1 MNSSNKRV
9 ALHFSL
15 YDPDVSAKAH
25 ALAMLSSDDCGKSW
39 LTEGWRN
46 DADAET
52 LGKRIGLVRQSSHD
66 VIEAE
71 AKLAGGFDRVAASKR
86 AMDLVAEGLSVF

>member
-1 MNSSNKRV
+1 MNSSIKRV

-25 ALAMLSSDDCGKSW
+25 ALALLSSKDCGKSW

-46 DADAET
+46 DAHAET
-52 LGKRIGLVRQSSHD
+52 LGKRIGLVRRSSHD
-66 VIEAE
+66 VIDTE
-71 AKLAGGFDRVAASKR
+71 AKSDGGFDRVAASKR

>member
-1 MNSSNKRV
+1 V

-15 YDPDVSAKAH
+15 YDPDASAKAH
-25 ALAMLSSDDCGKSW
+25 ALAMLSSKDCGKSW

-66 VIEAE
+66 VVEAE
-71 AKLAGGFDRVAASKR
+71 AKSDGGFDRVAASKR
-86 AMDLVAEGLSVF
+86 AMDLVAEGLSVI